1 MPMTRWPRFC
11 TVIPCFWSVASA
23 FSTSPLKEAAEPV
36 DPLLEIGSDIHVLP
50 LGMEFWPGMLT
61 ET

>member
-1 MPMTRWPRFC
+1 M
-11 TVIPCFWSVASA
+11 IPCFWSVASA
-23 FSTSPLKEAAEPV
+23 FSTSPLKEASEPV